1 MGLRI
6 QGHPDPGGAKDADSF
21 LHAHTVL
28 GDKKQLSDV
37 LVRDNLVKF
46 ATARTLWEQNNI
58 PYSPESGTEHSK
70 SPGHWG

>member
-6 QGHPDPGGAKDADSF
+6 QGHPDPGEPRT
-21 LHAHTVL
+21 LTVFFMPT
-28 GDKKQLSDV
+28 QCWEIRNSDV

-70 SPGHWG
+70 SPGRWG